1 VYKRQMPA
9 ARAGRPVAGAGAG
22 TVAAPVETEQT
33 APGPAEEPTPSLS
46 ERIAELFTAVIED
59 PEAAVAVTGDT
70 DFFMVGGNS
79 LGAVRLM
86 RRLKAELGVS
96 VRLRDFL
103 LAPTPDGLRALVEKA
118 GAE

>member
-1 VYKRQMPA
+1 MYKRQPQES
-9 ARAGRPVAGAGAG
+9 AR
-22 TVAAPVETEQT
+22 
-33 APGPAEEPTPSLS
+33 SLT

-59 PEAAVAVTGDT
+59 PDAAVAVTGDT

-86 RRLKAELGVS
+86 RRLKADLGVS